1 VENAW
6 YHKYQKLI
14 GTLDIHLRKIVL
26 ANYEGNTSHI
36 NFVKFFV
43 SNATVLESMRLES
56 GDGNISKSWIAR
68 QRRLHNIKKRVSR
81 GARFNFVS
89 PKILMGSLDVLH
101 AEQVHDLSMT
111 DPFQMLL

>member
-1 VENAW
+1 VENAR

-43 SNATVLESMRLES
+43 SNARVLESMRL
-56 GDGNISKSWIAR
+56 
-68 QRRLHNIKKRVSR
+68 
-81 GARFNFVS
+81 
-89 PKILMGSLDVLH
+89 
-101 AEQVHDLSMT
+101 
-111 DPFQMLL
+111 